1 MKCPR
6 CKLVWKVK
14 AYSDGGK
21 IRWSKLTKEQRLEWA
36 AKMQAGRRAQR
47 LQVREA
53 KLKAQSTT
61 QQP

>member
-21 IRWSKLTKEQRLEWA
+21 IRWRGMTKEQRLAWV

-47 LQVREA
+47 LRVREA
-53 KLKAQSTT
+53 KLQAKSKT